1 MVDYGSIAPK
11 FISREKAIT
20 LQNISFIQNQSN
32 PLRKYLLVRNAYGQ
46 ERVRS
51 TVLPCT
57 IACPLKSIKVVRNYL
72 CVRRDRVAPTYLES
86 KPLSTPLLSPVIALG
101 N

>member
-1 MVDYGSIAPK
+1 MYL
-11 FISREKAIT
+11 AIT
-20 LQNISFIQNQSN
+20 AKDLCYMEQSDLSLKI
-32 PLRKYLLVRNAYGQ
+32 PTSAYGQ
-46 ERVRS
+46 ERIRS
-51 TVLPCT
+51 TVIPYT

-72 CVRRDRVAPTYLES
+72 CVRGDRVAPTYLES